1 MSWDW
6 RVYFGSLI
14 VCTIVLMYARITLND
29 VNIAQYVPAGDFRN
43 DPGAIVKSILAG
55 ALFAV
60 MITAV
65 IGAMV

>member
-29 VNIAQYVPAGDFRN
+29 VNIAQYGPAGDFRN

-65 IGAMV
+65 VGAIV